1 MKKQFSVTGMTCAA
15 CSSGIER
22 TVKKM
27 DGVSACSVS
36 LMGASMTAEFDPEK
50 VTEEQIVSA
59 VKALGYG
66 AYDYGKQ
73 PQSKKRGLTFP
84 LRFFLSLALLIA
96 EMYFSMGHMI
106 SDKIVPHGWWNV
118 APQMALT
125 LAVLALN
132 YQFFTS
138 GVRSAVKLVPNMDT
152 LVTLG
157 ASVSFVYS
165 VVVAALDPYTHAL
178 FFESAAMIVTL
189 VTLGKWLEDKSKK
202 RTGREI
208 EKLLSLAPDTV
219 RVEREGKEQSVPLS
233 EVKEGDIVIVK
244 QGESIAAD
252 GVVVEGHGF
261 ADEAAITG
269 ESLPVELTEGDGA
282 VSASVLKSGYLKIKA
297 EKVGEDTVLSGII
310 RMVREAGASKAPIQ
324 KLADKIAAVFVP
336 VVLAIAIVTLTVWL
350 VVAKDAYTAFN
361 YAVSVI
367 VISCPCAMGLAT
379 PVAVMA
385 ASGRG
390 ASMGVLFKNA
400 DAIQRTADIRT
411 ALLDKT
417 ATLTEGKPRVV
428 FYESAIG
435 EDAKEIAYAI
445 ETKLNHPLAD
455 CIALYCGEHRK
466 EAEEVEYLT
475 GMGAQAV
482 LDGKRYYLG
491 NDKLMKHIGVAVDK
505 EKFDEL
511 SREGKTVLFLADDEK
526 TLALFALADTLKEG
540 SREAVKELKEIC
552 EKVVMLTGDNRACA
566 EYIAEQ
572 AGIPRDCVYAEVLPE
587 DKLKAVRRETEA
599 NATLH
604 KRARRAVMMAGDGI
618 NDAPALKEAD
628 VGFAMG
634 NGTDV
639 AIESADV
646 VLVSGDLKG
655 AGRALRL
662 ARKTMRI
669 IGENLFWAFFYNCVG
684 IPVAAGCFAALG
696 IALNPMIAAGCMSL
710 SSLFVVGNAL
720 RLTAFERKKTKNLS
734 MEADMKVTVKI
745 EGMMCAH
752 CEKHVKDA
760 LEAVEGVLSAE
771 ASHKKK
777 RAVVTLEREVD
788 NALLVA
794 AVKEAGY
801 EVKEVK

>member
-1 MKKQFSVTGMTCAA
+1 MKKQFSITGMTCAA

-22 TVKKM
+22 TVKKI
-27 DGVSACSVS
+27 DGVTACSVS

-50 VTEEQIVSA
+50 VTAEQIISA

-73 PQSKKRGLTFP
+73 PQNNKQKGLTFP
-84 LRFFLSLALLIA
+84 LRFFLSLALLIV

-106 SDKIVPHGWWNV
+106 SDKIVPHGWWNI
-118 APQMALT
+118 APQIVLT
-125 LAVLALN
+125 LAILGLN
-132 YQFFTS
+132 YQYFIS

-157 ASVSFVYS
+157 AGVSFIYS
-165 VVVAALDPYTHAL
+165 VVVAALDSTTHAL

-219 RVEREGKEQSVPLS
+219 RVERNGEEVSVPLS
-233 EVKEGDIVIVK
+233 EVAEGDIIIVK

-252 GVVVEGHGF
+252 GEIIEGHGYV
-261 ADEAAITG
+261 DEAAITG
-269 ESLPVELTEGDGA
+269 ESLPVELDAGQKA

-297 EKVGEDTVLSGII
+297 EKVGEDTMLAGII

-324 KLADKIAAVFVP
+324 KLADKVAAWFVP
-336 VVLAIAIVTLTVWL
+336 IVLALAIITLAVWLIVTHEV
-350 VVAKDAYTAFN
+350 YTAFN

-367 VISCPCAMGLAT
+367 VISCPCALGLAT

-390 ASMGVLFKNA
+390 AGMGVLFKNA
-400 DAIQRTADIRT
+400 EAIQRAANIRT

-428 FYESAIG
+428 FYESYIG
-435 EDAKEIAYAI
+435 DEVKEIAYAI
-445 ETKLNHPLAD
+445 ESKLNHPLAD
-455 CIALYCGEHRK
+455 CIASYCGEGSA
-466 EAEEVEYLT
+466 EAEVEYLT
-475 GMGAQAV
+475 GMGAHGV
-482 LDGKRYYLG
+482 ISGEEYYLG
-491 NDKLMKHIGVAVDK
+491 NDRLMQYIGITVD
-505 EKFDEL
+505 EEAFTRL
-511 SREGKTVLFLADDEK
+511 SKEGKTVLFLADKEK
-526 TLALFALADTLKEG
+526 PLALFALADTLKEG
-540 SREAVKELKEIC
+540 SKEAVKELSALC
-552 EKVVMLTGDNRACA
+552 EKVVMITGDNRACA
-566 EYIAEQ
+566 EHIAEE
-572 AGIPRDCVYAEVLPE
+572 AGIKKDCVYAEVLPE
-587 DKLKAVRRETEA
+587 DKLRVVREHGRGA
-599 NATLH
+599 C
-604 KRARRAVMMAGDGI
+604 MIGDGI

-639 AIESADV
+639 AIESADA
-646 VLVSGDLKG
+646 VLVQGDLKA

-669 IGENLFWAFFYNCVG
+669 IKENLFWAFFYNCVG
-684 IPVAAGCFAALG
+684 IPVAAGCFAVLG
-696 IALNPMIAAGCMSL
+696 LALNPMIAAACMSL
-710 SSLFVVGNAL
+710 SSLFVVCNAL
-720 RLTAFERKKTKNLS
+720 RLTAFEKRKNKNNIL
-734 MEADMKVTVKI
+734 EDHMKVTLKI
-745 EGMMCAH
+745 EGMMCGH

-760 LEAVEGVLSAE
+760 LEKIEGVVSAE
-771 ASHKKK
+771 ANHKKK
-777 RAVVTLEREVD
+777 CAVVALEKEVASD
-788 NALLVA
+788 LLVA

-801 EVKEVK
+801 EVKEIK

>member
-1 MKKQFSVTGMTCAA
+1 MTCAA

-27 DGVSACSVS
+27 DGVTACSVS

-50 VTEEQIVSA
+50 VTAEEIASA
-59 VKALGYG
+59 VKSLGYG

-118 APQMALT
+118 APQMVLT
-125 LAVLALN
+125 LAILGLN
-132 YQFFTS
+132 YQYFIN

-157 ASVSFVYS
+157 AGVSFVYS
-165 VVVAALDPYTHAL
+165 AVVASIDPYIHSL

-219 RVEREGKEQSVPLS
+219 RVERDGQEKSIPLS
-233 EVKEGDIVIVK
+233 EVAEGDILIVK
-244 QGESIAAD
+244 QGESIPAD
-252 GVVVEGHGF
+252 GVILEGHGF
-261 ADEAAITG
+261 ADESALTG
-269 ESLPVELTEGDGA
+269 ESLPVELFGGGRA

-297 EKVGEDTVLSGII
+297 EKVGEDTVLAGII

-324 KLADKIAAVFVP
+324 KLADKVSAIFVP
-336 VVLAIAIVTLTVWL
+336 VVLAIAIVTLAVWL
-350 VVAKDAYTAFN
+350 IVTKNAYTAFN

-367 VISCPCAMGLAT
+367 VISCPCALGLAT

-390 ASMGVLFKNA
+390 AGMGVLFKNA
-400 DAIQRTADIRT
+400 EAIQRAANVRT
-411 ALLDKT
+411 VLLDKT

-428 FYESAIG
+428 FYESYAG
-435 EDAKEIAYAI
+435 DEAKSIAYAI
-445 ETKLNHPLAD
+445 ESKLNHPLAD
-455 CIALYCGEHRK
+455 CIAAYCGRHGE
-466 EAEEVEYLT
+466 EAEDVEYLT
-475 GMGAQAV
+475 GMGARGV
-482 LDGKRYYLG
+482 LNGREYFLG
-491 NDKLMKHIGVAVDK
+491 NDKLMRHIGVPI
-505 EKFDEL
+505 DEAAFNTL
-511 SREGKTVLFLADDEK
+511 SEEGKTVLFLADGEK
-526 TLALFALADTLKEG
+526 PLALFALADTLKEG
-540 SREAVKELKEIC
+540 SREAVAELNALC
-552 EKVVMLTGDNRACA
+552 DKVVMLTGDNRACA
-566 EYIAEQ
+566 QFIARE
-572 AGIPRDCVYAEVLPE
+572 AGISENCVYAEVLPE
-587 DKLKAVRRETEA
+587 DKLEAVQKEILENSA
-599 NATLH
+599 APH
-604 KRARRAVMMAGDGI
+604 RAVVMIGDGI

-639 AIESADV
+639 AIESADA
-646 VLVSGDLKG
+646 VLVNGDLKA
-655 AGRALRL
+655 AGKALRL

-669 IGENLFWAFFYNCVG
+669 IKENLFWAFFYNCVG
-684 IPVAAGCFAALG
+684 IPVAAGCFAVLG
-696 IALNPMIAAGCMSL
+696 FALNPMIAAGCMSL
-710 SSLFVVGNAL
+710 SSLFVVCNAL
-720 RLTAFERKKTKNLS
+720 RLTVFEKKKSKKISEENK
-734 MEADMKVTVKI
+734 MKLTLKI

-760 LEAVEGVLSAE
+760 LEGVDGVLSAE
-771 ASHKKK
+771 ANHKKK
-777 RAVVTLEREVD
+777 RAVVTLEKEVD
-788 NALLVA
+788 GELLVS

-801 EVKEVK
+801 EVKEIK

>member
-73 PQSKKRGLTFP
+73 PQSRKRGLTFP

-118 APQMALT
+118 APQIVLT
-125 LAVLALN
+125 FIILGLN
-132 YQFFTS
+132 YQYFTS
-138 GVRSAVKLVPNMDT
+138 GVRSANKLVPNMDT

-165 VVVAALDPYTHAL
+165 VVVAAMNPHTHAL

-219 RVEREGKEQSVPLS
+219 RVEREGRELSVPLS
-233 EVKEGDIVIVK
+233 EVAEGDIVIVK

-252 GVVVEGHGF
+252 GVIVDGHGF

-269 ESLPVELTEGDGA
+269 ESLPVELSVGDRA

-297 EKVGEDTVLSGII
+297 EKVGEDTVLAGII

-324 KLADKIAAVFVP
+324 KLADKVAAWFVP
-336 VVLAIAIVTLTVWL
+336 IVLAIAIVTLTVWL
-350 VVAKDAYTAFN
+350 VVTGDAYTAFN

-367 VISCPCAMGLAT
+367 VISCPCALGLAT

-400 DAIQRTADIRT
+400 DAIQRAADIRT

-428 FYESAIG
+428 FYESYAG
-435 EDAKEIAYAI
+435 DGAKSIAYAI
-445 ETKLNHPLAD
+445 ESKLNHPLAD
-455 CIALYCGEHRK
+455 CIALYCGAGEDS
-466 EAEEVEYLT
+466 AEEVEYLT
-475 GMGAQAV
+475 GMGARGV
-482 LDGKRYYLG
+482 VGGKEYFLG
-491 NDKLMKHIGVAVDK
+491 NDKLMKHIGVAVD
-505 EKFDEL
+505 EETFTRL
-511 SREGKTVLFLADDEK
+511 SKEGKTVLYLADKER

-540 SREAVKELKEIC
+540 SREAVKELTELC
-552 EKVVMLTGDNRACA
+552 GKVVMLTGDNRACA

-572 AGIPRDCVYAEVLPE
+572 AGIPKDCVYAEILPE
-587 DKLKAVRRETEA
+587 DKLKAVRRETEE

-604 KRARRAVMMAGDGI
+604 KRARRAVMMVGDGI

-639 AIESADV
+639 AIESADA
-646 VLVSGDLKG
+646 VLVSGDLKA

-669 IGENLFWAFFYNCVG
+669 IKENLFWAFFYNCVG
-684 IPVAAGCFAALG
+684 IPVAAGCFAVLG
-696 IALNPMIAAGCMSL
+696 LTLNPMIAAGCMSL

-720 RLTAFERKKTKNLS
+720 RLTVFEKKKYKNIS
-734 MEADMKVTVKI
+734 QEDSMKVTLKI

-777 RAVVTLEREVD
+777 RAVVTLEKEVD

-801 EVKEVK
+801 EVK